1 MKKQPDNSQP
11 IRVNSVANALAV
23 LRYLAA
29 NERPEGVSTIARVTE
44 ISPSS
49 CFNILKTLVM
59 EDFAQFD
66 LERKTYTLGPAAI
79 DLAIAALDPEA
90 GFVRV
95 RPILEELARTHR
107 VTVGL
112 WRRTSAERLTLIGAV
127 ESGDIVG
134 IRLRTGQRLP
144 MMIGA
149 MGRCI
154 AARSGMSETEMAKQ
168 LSAMNWSEPPKL
180 DRYLTE
186 VRQAGKNGF
195 AIDDGNFLQG
205 ITSVAGAVLSKEE
218 AVTHCIAATTF
229 HGRFDTRELRAL
241 GCAVRTAADEVG
253 RLLGG
258 LR

>member
-1 MKKQPDNSQP
+1 MKNQPDSP
-11 IRVNSVANALAV
+11 PLIRVNSVANALAV

-66 LERKTYTLGPAAI
+66 VERKTYTLGPAAI

-95 RPILEELARTHR
+95 RPVLEQLARAHR

-127 ESGDIVG
+127 ESGEIVG

-154 AARSGMSETEMAKQ
+154 AAHSAMPEAEIATR
-168 LSAMNWSEPPKL
+168 LSALTWNDRPKL
-180 DRYLTE
+180 DRYLSE

-195 AIDDGNFLQG
+195 AIDDANFLQG
-205 ITSVAGAVLSKEE
+205 ITSVAAPVLSKEG

-241 GCAVRTAADEVG
+241 GAAVKATAEVASG
-253 RLLGG
+253 LLGG
-258 LR
+258 VR

>member
-1 MKKQPDNSQP
+1 MKSQP
-11 IRVNSVANALAV
+11 YSPPSIRVNSVANALTV

-29 NERPEGVSTIARVTE
+29 NERPEGVSTIARVTD

-66 LERKTYTLGPAAI
+66 VEPKTYTLGPAAI

-90 GFVRV
+90 GFLRT
-95 RPILEELARTHR
+95 RPILEQTARTHR
-107 VTVGL
+107 VTCGL
-112 WRRTSAERLTLIGAV
+112 WRRTNSERLTLIGAV
-127 ESGDIVG
+127 ESEEVVG

-154 AARSGMSETEMAKQ
+154 AAHSDLSDSELALR
-168 LSAMNWSEPPKL
+168 LSSLSWNDPPKL
-180 DRYLTE
+180 ERYLTE
-186 VRQAGKNGF
+186 VRQAAKNGF
-195 AIDDGNFLQG
+195 AIDAGNFLQG
-205 ITSVAGAVLSKEE
+205 ITSVAAPVLSKEG

-229 HGRFDTRELRAL
+229 HGRFDGRAL
-241 GCAVRTAADEVG
+241 RTLGKAVKNTAEIARG
-253 RLLGG
+253 LLGAV
-258 LR
+258 